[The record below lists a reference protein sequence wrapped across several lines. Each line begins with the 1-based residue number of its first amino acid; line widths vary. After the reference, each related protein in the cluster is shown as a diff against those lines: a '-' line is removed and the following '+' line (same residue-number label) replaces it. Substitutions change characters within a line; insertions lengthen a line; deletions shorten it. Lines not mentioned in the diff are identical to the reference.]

1 MQNPRLFLGV
11 PLFAA
16 LVACQ
21 TTVNTLPSPIG
32 PMDPVGYADLEV
44 PAGLEIRS
52 VDFSAATFS
61 DASGPPGGGVSSTLG
76 GRAFVKVYAVH
87 RTSGEQY
94 LLLYEDIARR
104 PRPIQV
110 IRFHVGGASVR
121 PDSAQ

>member
-1 MQNPRLFLGV
+1 MR
-11 PLFAA
+11 ACRA
-16 LVACQ
+16 LELAE
-21 TTVNTLPSPIG
+21 
-32 PMDPVGYADLEV
+32 MKE
-44 PAGLEIRS
+44 
-52 VDFSAATFS
+52 
-61 DASGPPGGGVSSTLG
+61 DAVSSTFG

-110 IRFHVGGASVR
+110 IRFHAGGASVR

>member
-1 MQNPRLFLGV
+1 MQSSRLFLGV
-11 PLFAA
+11 SLFVA
-16 LVACQ
+16 LLACQ
-21 TTVNTLPSPIG
+21 TTVNTLPAPVA
-32 PMDPVGYADLEV
+32 PTDPVGYADLEV

-61 DASGPPGGGVSSTLG
+61 DASGPPGGGVSSTFG

-87 RTSGEQY
+87 RTSGAQY

-110 IRFHVGGASVR
+110 IRFHAGGASVR